1 MGKLI
6 KKREGITLIALVV
19 TIVILLILASISIGA
34 LTGDN
39 GIIDQSHT
47 AKEDTEIASW
57 EEQIDLAIIDAEKKH
72 RNPSLDDV
80 KEELKNKGVIN
91 DYSQVDKDGVIT
103 TNEPVYEIAG
113 KLDDYVPFG
122 PGKFATKNETY
133 IDENGDTAT
142 IPKGFEILEG
152 EDIVDDGLVIQD
164 EEGNQFV
171 WIPVETPVSDT
182 EANGTKNKAMA
193 VKVGENYRGLLYSF
207 NSDYTST
214 VRSGCTTTT
223 SGYREPDVVTDF
235 DTSNY
240 SSAGYSSLDEMK
252 QGLQSEYDK
261 MILSVKKYYG
271 FYIGRYE
278 LGLDESNN
286 PTSKKAENGIITA
299 DASNSETEMWYGLY
313 IKCKEYAL
321 EEETKSV
328 VSSMTWGSQYDA
340 MLNWMQK
347 NGINVNVIADDINTV
362 RNNFEITGKQ
372 EKDLIK
378 NIFDIYGCHSEW
390 TLGVSGASSRI
401 QRSGDYSIVSNK
413 PSSFYV
419 GNGSY
424 PTYNYKTNSTRL
436 TLYVK

>member
-57 EEQIDLAIIDAEKKH
+57 EEQIDLAIIDAEKKN

-340 MLNWMQK
+340 MLNWML
-347 NGINVNVIADDINTV
+347 
-362 RNNFEITGKQ
+362 
-372 EKDLIK
+372 KDE
-378 NIFDIYGCHSEW
+378 C
-390 TLGVSGASSRI
+390 
-401 QRSGDYSIVSNK
+401 
-413 PSSFYV
+413 
-419 GNGSY
+419 
-424 PTYNYKTNSTRL
+424 NS
-436 TLYVK
+436 